1 MIASHSFCR
10 FVGCTS
16 IMRISHST
24 TSQMCCILDW
34 DLVTV
39 EAIWVKWTPCHVQ
52 ETSLRWFELC
62 DMVHYPAGSS
72 HQKMDRHGQ
81 QQYSGRLWHL
91 NDAQLVLSV
100 SRKYPPH
107 HYTTTNSLNHW
118 DKAGWI
124 YAFMF
129 FTCSCGS
136 VVEHCVSNAKVV
148 GSIPREH
155 TYWPKMYN
163 LNVVQLCKS
172 LWIKASAKCIN
183 VNVDMKI
190 RPPWLSPQPRW
201 PPRLSPRPRQ
211 SLVTPWLST
220 KFPQLFFFFR
230 GGL

>member
-1 MIASHSFCR
+1 
-10 FVGCTS
+10 
-16 IMRISHST
+16 
-24 TSQMCCILDW
+24 
-34 DLVTV
+34 
-39 EAIWVKWTPCHVQ
+39 
-52 ETSLRWFELC
+52 
-62 DMVHYPAGSS
+62 MVHYPAGSS

-129 FTCSCGS
+129 FTCSCGT
-136 VVEHCVSNAKVV
+136 VVEHCVSSAKGV

-190 RPPWLSPQPRW
+190 TAATAESPAKMAATPE
-201 PPRLSPRPRQ
+201 SPATSEPCHAMAINKI
-211 SLVTPWLST
+211 SPIV
-220 KFPQLFFFFR
+220 FFFR
-230 GGL
+230 GGAIVPKLLQMRSLGLDLKGS